1 VEPRVRAAERR
12 KGRLGLHL
20 AESAAG
26 ESPTAISHALGQV
39 LQGSD
44 GVEVVGNRVYVIL
57 DEPTEDVLR
66 ALDPRL
72 KESPDIDRRR
82 TVVLGWDPSKGR
94 AAELVGRAEGILHQE
109 TTGENLRRVSDSP
122 RGKKKGAYP
131 AAIRSGKPSQ
141 RARWERGVPS
151 ARPSPSIH
159 APERT
164 PARREEGTEC
174 ALVDT
179 S

>member
-1 VEPRVRAAERR
+1 LLR
-12 KGRLGLHL
+12 
-20 AESAAG
+20 
-26 ESPTAISHALGQV
+26 
-39 LQGSD
+39 GSD

-66 ALDPRL
+66 ALDTRLKESPDIDRALDTRL

-94 AAELVGRAEGILHQE
+94 AAELLGRAEGILHQE

-141 RARWERGVPS
+141 RARWERGVSS
-151 ARPSPSIH
+151 ARPNPSIH
-159 APERT
+159 ASERT

-174 ALVDT
+174 AVADT
-179 S
+179 P